1 VLAFRER
8 ERAVCSTDIMWPHLD
23 DSKVD
28 ASPSLH
34 GESPIDGRLA
44 KADSDV
50 EKGERMFKTA
60 KISVAI
66 ALFAFIAN
74 QSRGADNTS
83 SRIYQAANTNA
94 ASKDV
99 DNTGQNVRDRSNA
112 TVTPGD
118 QANNKADVET
128 TRRIRRALTQS
139 DQLSTTAKN
148 IKIITAN
155 GKVTLRG
162 PVATTQE
169 QQTIVKIAKGVAGDS
184 SVDNQLEVKNFK

>member
-1 VLAFRER
+1 
-8 ERAVCSTDIMWPHLD
+8 
-23 DSKVD
+23 
-28 ASPSLH
+28 
-34 GESPIDGRLA
+34 
-44 KADSDV
+44 
-50 EKGERMFKTA
+50 MFKTA

-83 SRIYQAANTNA
+83 SRIYQPANTNA

-128 TRRIRRALTQS
+128 TRRIRRALTQN

-169 QQTIVKIAKGVAGDS
+169 QQTIIKIAKGVAGDS
-184 SVDNQLEVKNFK
+184 SVDNQLEVKTFK